1 MRKFIAASFCDGPIP
16 FRLEVKGRN
25 ASEARRNIRVFAR
38 AWGART
44 IRFSKDRVTAFFDS
58 GAVKFFYAKR

>member
-16 FRLEVKGRN
+16 FR
-25 ASEARRNIRVFAR
+25 R
-38 AWGART
+38 A
-44 IRFSKDRVTAFFDS
+44 IRFSKDRVAVVFDS